1 MKLFKK
7 VMAIALASVL
17 ALSVLTGCGG
27 KDGLGFSS
35 SSLANTMEDIIA
47 GWGMKITITAD
58 SSMDAQAKSL
68 AEFAAEQTKDMTL
81 TPEEID
87 NMLYDNHGGQ
97 TATMKMLNQKFN
109 IAPVSETNPMYFIG
123 FAEISDKLTSNETKN
138 VYYAKELAGQM
149 IPMNDPD
156 GEWDAKE
163 DGAKASLGTATA
175 KIAGREYLVM
185 LLKTSDVEK
194 RPND

>member
-27 KDGLGFSS
+27 KNGLGFSS

-58 SSMDAQAKSL
+58 SSMDTQAKSL

-87 NMLYDNHGGQ
+87 NMLGQ

-138 VYYAKELAGQM
+138 VYYAKELVGQM

-156 GEWDAKE
+156 GEWEAKE

-194 RPND
+194 QPND

>member
-47 GWGMKITITAD
+47 GWGTKITITAD

-87 NMLYDNHGGQ
+87 NMLGQ

-123 FAEISDKLTSNETKN
+123 FVEISDKLTSNDTKN
-138 VYYAKELAGQM
+138 VYYAKELVGQM

-194 RPND
+194 QPND